1 MNFEDFYECS
11 LSSPSSS
18 SYSTDIFSSE
28 TDCTSSSSQTQ
39 LRSHKKTS
47 GRKKFKETRHPIYR
61 GVRAR
66 KNNKWVCEVREP
78 NTRAYDVAAIALR
91 GKSAPLNFEDSLW
104 LLPRAK
110 SSSAKDIQLAAA
122 EAVRAFPFPNSK
134 KPSSVAKKSYKSTK
148 QTVEIAEEVSATFF
162 DEEALYYMPAL
173 IASMAE
179 GMLLDPPQE
188 GYFYGDH
195 YFVSSASSSSS
206 STQTFSSESD
216 YTSSS
221 SSSSSS
227 QVSHKKTSG
236 RKIFK
241 ETRHP
246 IYRGVR
252 ARKNNKW
259 VCEVREPGNSKLR
272 IWLGTHPSAEIAAR
286 AYDVAAIALR
296 GKSAPLNFEDS
307 LWLLPRAKSSSAKDI
322 QLAASEA
329 VRAFQLKNV
338 CTKHSSITKK
348 SSKSVTSKST
358 EWPVGIAGKVTD
370 IATFFDEEALY
381 NMPALIASMA
391 EGMLLDPPQEGYYYD
406 DVENNVDL
414 SLWSDYFL
422 A

>member
-1 MNFEDFYECS
+1 MDSENSYE
-11 LSSPSSS
+11 
-18 SYSTDIFSSE
+18 
-28 TDCTSSSSQTQ
+28 
-39 LRSHKKTS
+39 
-47 GRKKFKETRHPIYR
+47 
-61 GVRAR
+61 
-66 KNNKWVCEVREP
+66 
-78 NTRAYDVAAIALR
+78 
-91 GKSAPLNFEDSLW
+91 
-104 LLPRAK
+104 
-110 SSSAKDIQLAAA
+110 
-122 EAVRAFPFPNSK
+122 
-134 KPSSVAKKSYKSTK
+134 
-148 QTVEIAEEVSATFF
+148 
-162 DEEALYYMPAL
+162 
-173 IASMAE
+173 
-179 GMLLDPPQE
+179 
-188 GYFYGDH
+188 
-195 YFVSSASSSSS
+195 YFVSSPSSSSS
-206 STQTFSSESD
+206 STQTFSSGSSD
-216 YTSSS
+216 YTSS

-259 VCEVREPGNSKLR
+259 VCEVREPGNSKSR

-322 QLAASEA
+322 QLAAAEA
-329 VRAFQLKNV
+329 VRAFQLKN
-338 CTKHSSITKK
+338 K
-348 SSKSVTSKST
+348 SSKSITSKLT
-358 EWPVGIAGKVTD
+358 ERPVEIAGKVTD

-414 SLWSDYFL
+414 SLWSDYLL